1 MHIAYLARAEN
12 ELLASP
18 LEDKLRFVCRLNQSQ
33 SVSAPR
39 QSRRIREPSDRTLTA
54 LVSSPGRARF
64 RSPTALR
71 RSETIDTIANRGR
84 TPQLGGFD
92 RAGRGQRC
100 RQDTA
105 HDRLFGE
112 RTSIQGV
119 NPRGGEAISSRMAGA
134 PAQEEID
141 EPTGKFLR
149 PRSDI

>member
-1 MHIAYLARAEN
+1 MHIAHLARAEN
-12 ELLASP
+12 ELLASA
-18 LEDKLRFVCRLNQSQ
+18 LEDKLGFVCRLNQSQ

-64 RSPTALR
+64 RSLTALR

-112 RTSIQGV
+112 RTKH
-119 NPRGGEAISSRMAGA
+119 SSRG
-134 PAQEEID
+134 
-141 EPTGKFLR
+141 
-149 PRSDI
+149 RSDIIEDGGRPCPGGNRRTHRQILAAAK